1 MSGCFRSCSSDD
13 AVKNVE
19 NPVVN
24 SVAAAAAAA
33 ADTDAVDAD
42 EDECASCCE
51 RCKRDYSELVGSQQD
66 SAITDEERLMLN
78 SYLARNRFMQFILI
92 TTPVVLGLLY
102 SYVMIY
108 LTS

>member
-1 MSGCFRSCSSDD
+1 MSGCFRSCTSDD

-24 SVAAAAAAA
+24 SVAAPDAA
-33 ADTDAVDAD
+33 ADAADAVDEGEA
-42 EDECASCCE
+42 ASCCE
-51 RCKRDYSELVGSQQD
+51 RCKRDCSELLGSQQD
-66 SAITDEERLMLN
+66 SPMTDEERLMLN

-92 TTPVVLGLLY
+92 TSPVVLGLLY

>member
-1 MSGCFRSCSSDD
+1 MSGCFRSCTSDD

-24 SVAAAAAAA
+24 SVAAAAAV
-33 ADTDAVDAD
+33 DTDAVDAD
-42 EDECASCCE
+42 EDECTSCCE
-51 RCKRDYSELVGSQQD
+51 RCKRECHELVGSQQD